1 MINFPDAPGEGQV
14 FTSGAASWV
23 YTAGRWLAASTAAAK
38 YVVGCFVPGVL
49 TASQVLLVHRVAK
62 AVTLPA
68 NFAAVAGYAS
78 QAGGTANATASTV
91 VTAARAL
98 AASPTSFSTVGTI
111 TFAAGG
117 TVPAFATSAGA
128 AVAFAAGDV
137 LRLIGPAS
145 ADATFA
151 GFSATVAMQE
161 Q

>member
-1 MINFPDAPGEGQV
+1 MINFPDAPGEGQL

-78 QAGGTANATASTV
+78 QAGGTAAK
-91 VTAARAL
+91 AL
-98 AASPTSFSTVGTI
+98 AASPTSFSNIGTI

-117 TVPAFATSAGA
+117 TVPAFATSGGA
-128 AVAFAAGDV
+128 AVAFAQGDV
-137 LRLIGPAS
+137 LRLAAPAS